1 MGTNAPAATRA
12 APARSPPVARLSLWI
27 GIIASRLQIISQPD
41 ADRAWPERAVAAG
54 EEGLRM
60 DIGDRMIV
68 EQVFDISGRGELAA
82 RDASIQRHV
91 VVGVGVIVRSE
102 EHTSEL
108 QSLMRISYAVFCLK
122 QKNT

>member
-1 MGTNAPAATRA
+1 MPPRVSPLTVPAGAWTTGRSPSAAIGTNAPAATRA

-68 EQVFDISGRGELAA
+68 EQVFDISGRDRKSTRLN
-82 RDASIQRHV
+82 SSH
-91 VVGVGVIVRSE
+91 
-102 EHTSEL
+102 
-108 QSLMRISYAVFCLK
+108 
-122 QKNT
+122 

>member
-1 MGTNAPAATRA
+1 MPPRVSPLTVPAGAWTTGRSPAAAIGTNAPAATRA

-60 DIGDRMIV
+60 D
-68 EQVFDISGRGELAA
+68 
-82 RDASIQRHV
+82 
-91 VVGVGVIVRSE
+91 RSE
-102 EHTSEL
+102 ERRVGKECVSTCRSRWSPYH
-108 QSLMRISYAVFCLK
+108 
-122 QKNT
+122 